1 MDREK
6 IEVTFSLSDL
16 KQTKVYQEARAEG
29 KAEGKAEG
37 ILLEKLKGVP
47 GLLALGLSLGQIAG
61 ALGLEGA
68 LVERVAAGE
77 EVEEIVREI
86 LG

>member
-1 MDREK
+1 M
-6 IEVTFSLSDL
+6 FSLSDL